1 MFFLK
6 VHMPLPSNQGLLS
19 PAGLNQSELKALP
32 LSYMGHCKAMLKNL
46 RPTSKDREKSQV
58 EPPMGL
64 YPNYTRIAHTRLS
77 AGIGVNIAKHLW
89 PRLEARLRS

>member
-19 PAGLNQSELKALP
+19 PAGLNQSELKALT

-46 RPTSKDREKSQV
+46 RPTSKARAVGICCMTQ
-58 EPPMGL
+58 G
-64 YPNYTRIAHTRLS
+64 THTGAL
-77 AGIGVNIAKHLW
+77 
-89 PRLEARLRS
+89 

>member
-32 LSYMGHCKAMLKNL
+32 LIYMGHCKATLKNL
-46 RPTSKDREKSQV
+46 PPTSKAREKTK
-58 EPPMGL
+58 L
-64 YPNYTRIAHTRLS
+64 N
-77 AGIGVNIAKHLW
+77 HLW
-89 PRLEARLRS
+89 VYPQLTQELHTQDWVQELVLI